1 MKEKLK
7 IIAVVIGIIVAIAVT
22 CFNIPV
28 RSIEIDDLSDEEI
41 YVGENNGYIF
51 DIDGGWFTSIKK
63 LHIVSDNPEVAD
75 IECSYK
81 GLSYVKFPMMSITPK
96 SEGTM
101 TFHIETKDGKIKS
114 NETTITVKKR
124 K

>member
-7 IIAVVIGIIVAIAVT
+7 IIAIVVGVIAAVVT
-22 CFNIPV
+22 LCFFIPV
-28 RSIEIDDLSDEEI
+28 RSIEIDDLSNEEI
-41 YVGENNGYIF
+41 YVGENTGYIF
-51 DIDGGWFTSIKK
+51 DIDGGWLTSIKN
-63 LHIVSDNPEVAD
+63 LRIVSDNPKVAD

-81 GLSYVKFPMMSITPK
+81 GLSYVKFPMLSITPK

-114 NETTITVKKR
+114 NETTITVKK

>member
-7 IIAVVIGIIVAIAVT
+7 IIAIVVGVVAVIAVT

-28 RSIEIDDLSDEEI
+28 RSIKIDDLSGEEI
-41 YVGENNGYIF
+41 YVGENTGYIF

>member
-7 IIAVVIGIIVAIAVT
+7 IIAIVVGVIAAVAIL
-22 CFNIPV
+22 CYFIPV
-28 RSIEIDDLSDEEI
+28 RSIEIDNLSNDEI
-41 YVGENNGYIF
+41 YVGEDTSYTF
-51 DIDGGWFTSIKK
+51 DIDGGMFTNVEE
-63 LHIVSDNPEVAD
+63 LRIVSDNPEIAD
-75 IECSYK
+75 IKCSME
-81 GLSYVKFPMMSITPK
+81 GLQLVKFPMMSITPK

-114 NETTITVKKR
+114 NETTITVKK

>member
-7 IIAVVIGIIVAIAVT
+7 IIAIVVGVVAVIAVT
-22 CFNIPV
+22 CFNISV
-28 RSIEIDDLSDEEI
+28 RSIKIDDLSGEEI
-41 YVGENNGYIF
+41 YVGENTGYIF
-51 DIDGGWFTSIKK
+51 DFDGGWFTSIKK

-81 GLSYVKFPMMSITPK
+81 GLTYVKFPMLSITPK

-114 NETTITVKKR
+114 NETTIIVKK
-124 K
+124 KK

>member
-7 IIAVVIGIIVAIAVT
+7 IIAVVVGVVAVIAVT

-28 RSIEIDDLSDEEI
+28 RSIKIDDLSGEEI
-41 YVGENNGYIF
+41 YVGENTGYIF

>member
-7 IIAVVIGIIVAIAVT
+7 IIAIVVGVVAVIAVT
-22 CFNIPV
+22 CFNISV
-28 RSIEIDDLSDEEI
+28 RSIKIDDLSGEEI
-41 YVGENNGYIF
+41 YVGENTGYIF

>member
-7 IIAVVIGIIVAIAVT
+7 IIAAVVGVFAAIAVT

-28 RSIEIDDLSDEEI
+28 RSIKIDDLSGEEI
-41 YVGENNGYIF
+41 YVGENTGYIF
-51 DIDGGWFTSIKK
+51 DIDGGWFTNVEE
-63 LHIVSDNPEVAD
+63 LRIVSDNPEVAD
-75 IECSYK
+75 IKCSMK
-81 GLSYVKFPMMSITPK
+81 GLHLVKLPMMSITPK

-101 TFHIETKDGKIKS
+101 TFHIETKDGKNKS

>member
-7 IIAVVIGIIVAIAVT
+7 IIAVVGVIAVIAVT

-41 YVGENNGYIF
+41 YVGENTGYIF

>member
-7 IIAVVIGIIVAIAVT
+7 IVAIVVGVVAVIAVT

-28 RSIEIDDLSDEEI
+28 RSIKIDDLSGEEI
-41 YVGENNGYIF
+41 YVGENTGYIF

-101 TFHIETKDGKIKS
+101 TFHIETKDGEIKS

>member
-7 IIAVVIGIIVAIAVT
+7 IIAIVVGVIAAIAVT

-41 YVGENNGYIF
+41 YAGENTGYIF

-81 GLSYVKFPMMSITPK
+81 GLRYVKFPMLSITPK

-114 NETTITVKKR
+114 NKTTITVKKR

>member
-7 IIAVVIGIIVAIAVT
+7 IIAVVGVIAAIAVT

-114 NETTITVKKR
+114 NETTIIVKKR

>member
-7 IIAVVIGIIVAIAVT
+7 IIAIVVGVIAAVVLL
-22 CFNIPV
+22 CFFIPV
-28 RSIEIDDLSDEEI
+28 RSIEIDDLSNEEI
-41 YVGENNGYIF
+41 YVGEDTSYIF
-51 DIDGGWFTSIKK
+51 DIDGGLFTNVEE
-63 LHIVSDNPEVAD
+63 LRIVSDNPEIAD
-75 IECSYK
+75 IKCSME
-81 GLSYVKFPMMSITPK
+81 GLQLVKFPMMSITPK

-114 NETTITVKKR
+114 NETTITLKKR

>member
-7 IIAVVIGIIVAIAVT
+7 IIAVVIGVIAAVAVL
-22 CFNIPV
+22 CYFIPV
-28 RSIEIDDLSDEEI
+28 RSISIGDWSNDEI
-41 YVGENNGYIF
+41 YVGENTGYIF

-81 GLSYVKFPMMSITPK
+81 GLSYVKFPMLSITPK